1 MFPKTPGLDAYGG
14 ITLTA
19 IYAAARVCRRIKIDE
34 HVKTWCLIA
43 ALPILW
49 IATGIGLGDYN
60 SPFAF
65 ALAAVCFLL
74 FMRLQI
80 PSKIGNFVVWL
91 APSMFS
97 VYLIHT
103 NEIGAKFISA
113 ITERLLGAGAISA
126 IVLTSIVVFVLAL
139 LLDAPRR
146 LLCAIYML
154 YVAKNEA

>member
-34 HVKTWCLIA
+34 HVRTWCLIA

-74 FMRLQI
+74 FTRLQI
-80 PSKIGNFVVWL
+80 SSKIGNFVVWL

-103 NEIGAKFISA
+103 NEIGAKFIGKM
-113 ITERLLGAGAISA
+113 TERLSELGVIPSIAI
-126 IVLTSIVVFVLAL
+126 TSIFIFIGAL
-139 LLDAPRR
+139 LVDAPRR

-154 YVAKNEA
+154 YVAKK